1 MKEIIKKIDTDAD
14 GKIDYNEFIAACL
27 TKQTYLK
34 EEHLLNVFRILDD
47 DDSGK
52 ISKQNLKNA
61 LMKDKIFKYIDE
73 KYWDEM
79 LLKSDTNLEG
89 SVKF

>member
-1 MKEIIKKIDTDAD
+1 
-14 GKIDYNEFIAACL
+14 
-27 TKQTYLK
+27 
-34 EEHLLNVFRILDD
+34 
-47 DDSGK
+47 
-52 ISKQNLKNA
+52 
-61 LMKDKIFKYIDE
+61 MKDKIFKYIDE